1 MPLLRKSQPVGLR
14 LATGA
19 TADTAVRARLAA
31 PQWSHGALAVLGTM
45 LAFELATR
53 LELLPSRYLPPVSV
67 MLSALADRL
76 GQPAFWEA
84 VGQTMQ
90 GWAIGLAIAFAV
102 AVPVGIVVGSSGL
115 AYRALRPLIEFLRPI
130 PSVAL
135 IPLAVLVWGTGMES
149 KVYLIV
155 FAAFWPLLIQTLYGV
170 QDVDPVA
177 IDTGR
182 MFGLGRVQRLVRIK
196 LPSAL
201 AYVATGLRIS
211 SATALILAVT
221 CELVM
226 GAPGLGRTIN
236 VARSAGSLDVV
247 YALVIVTGVLG
258 LIVNMAFGR
267 IEKRLLRWHP
277 SQRLDTEGC

>member
-1 MPLLRKSQPVGLR
+1 
-14 LATGA
+14 
-19 TADTAVRARLAA
+19 
-31 PQWSHGALAVLGTM
+31 
-45 LAFELATR
+45 
-53 LELLPSRYLPPVSV
+53 
-67 MLSALADRL
+67 
-76 GQPAFWEA
+76 
-84 VGQTMQ
+84 
-90 GWAIGLAIAFAV
+90 
-102 AVPVGIVVGSSGL
+102 
-115 AYRALRPLIEFLRPI
+115 
-130 PSVAL
+130 
-135 IPLAVLVWGTGMES
+135 MES

-258 LIVNMAFGR
+258 LIVNTAFGR